1 MPAIGKVSL
10 KGLPV
15 EDFINTFL
23 VKIGGSEATQAD
35 AGNAAMSID
44 TTTAN
49 QVKLAVD
56 GERIYGRLEVRE
68 DRVQEGIVVGSI
80 ARKGGVTFNVS
91 PTVSLSSPITNPAI
105 GDFLVGA
112 VNGSAKGGF
121 VRKASTAEIQA
132 GKSNWQV
139 VELITNAD
147 TTKSVVAID
156 V

>member
-1 MPAIGKVSL
+1 MTAIGKVSL

-15 EDFINTFL
+15 EDFINTFF
-23 VKIGGSEATQAD
+23 VKTGATEAAQSD
-35 AGNAAMSID
+35 AGNAAMAID
-44 TTTAN
+44 TSTAN
-49 QVKLAVD
+49 QVKLAGD
-56 GERIYGRLEVRE
+56 GDRIYGRLEVRE

-80 ARKGGVTFNVS
+80 ARKGGVTFNVG
-91 PTVSLSSPITNPAI
+91 PNVSLTSPITNPAI

-112 VNGSAKGGF
+112 TNGTKGGF
-121 VRKASTAEIQA
+121 VRKASAAEIQA

-147 TTKSVVAID
+147 NTKSVVAID